1 MHLGFRA
8 LHSVKNEVWEKAYK
22 MQKVSK
28 MVMNN
33 VMKHSGL
40 HVPSVTKQA
49 NKKIKKT
56 EKINYKIRPE
66 QLF

>member
-1 MHLGFRA
+1 MHSGFRA

-33 VMKHSGL
+33 VMKHSVL
-40 HVPSVTKQA
+40 HVPSVTKQT
-49 NKKIKKT
+49 NKQKNKENRK
-56 EKINYKIRPE
+56 N
-66 QLF
+66 